1 MEIKFNVD
9 SPILYLSDKEKEKLC
24 NELVKILEK
33 NKMIIRKEE
42 D

>member
-9 SPILYLSDKEKEKLC
+9 NPNLSDKEKEKLC

>member
-9 SPILYLSDKEKEKLC
+9 KPMSDKEKEKLC
-24 NELVKILEK
+24 NQLVKILEE

>member
-1 MEIKFNVD
+1 MQIKFNVH
-9 SPILYLSDKEKEKLC
+9 SPNLSDKEKEKLC

>member
-9 SPILYLSDKEKEKLC
+9 IHNLSDKEKEKLC

>member
-9 SPILYLSDKEKEKLC
+9 IHNLPDKEKEKLC

>member
-9 SPILYLSDKEKEKLC
+9 KPMSDKEKQNLGK
-24 NELVKILEK
+24 ELVKILEK
-33 NKMIIRKEE
+33 NKMIIRKNKEKE

>member
-1 MEIKFNVD
+1 MKIKFNVN
-9 SPILYLSDKEKEKLC
+9 STNLSDKEKEKLC
-24 NELVKILEK
+24 NKLVKILEK

>member
-9 SPILYLSDKEKEKLC
+9 SPNLLDKEKLC

-33 NKMIIRKEE
+33 NKMIIRKNKEKEE
-42 D
+42 